1 MNRVHGVSITGS
13 ARAHRLFHRAPVE
26 PEKYP
31 HDDKRCEHAVEDG
44 VRDLARVDSRHRS
57 SPCVAGYD
65 APMTEAKT
73 ATGARVPGWVRFV
86 LALWAIAALLLALQS
101 LELKL
106 FEAAGG

>member
-1 MNRVHGVSITGS
+1 
-13 ARAHRLFHRAPVE
+13 
-26 PEKYP
+26 
-31 HDDKRCEHAVEDG
+31 
-44 VRDLARVDSRHRS
+44 
-57 SPCVAGYD
+57 
-65 APMTEAKT
+65 MTEAKT